1 MSQPADIG
9 GKRLLSLSPENW
21 IQWVTQLPQVK
32 IEEFMSSDFQWVSRE
47 NDVLLNELQLRYNN
61 HIPRRMRAYAALAE
75 ERYRWLVYPVD
86 EELYHFLNNMQ

>member
-32 IEEFMSSDFQWVSRE
+32 IEEFMSSDF
-47 NDVLLNELQLRYNN
+47 
-61 HIPRRMRAYAALAE
+61 
-75 ERYRWLVYPVD
+75 
-86 EELYHFLNNMQ
+86 